1 MSGRDARP
9 APFAARPRDP
19 DAWVRAP
26 EPAKAAANG
35 KVETYSARLTVDVT
49 PALRGR
55 IKVAAFT
62 RGLTVADM
70 LRTMLEDAFPE
81 ANGGGR

>member
-1 MSGRDARP
+1 MRAREGRP

-19 DAWVRAP
+19 EAWVRAP
-26 EPAKAAANG
+26 EPLAPTTGEKA
-35 KVETYSARLTVDVT
+35 ETYTARLTVDIT

-70 LRTMLEDAFPE
+70 LRTMLKQAFPE
-81 ANGGGR
+81 PDGDER

>member
-1 MSGRDARP
+1 MSAGDRRSA
-9 APFAARPRDP
+9 FAARPASP

-26 EPAKAAANG
+26 VATESAPAKSDLY
-35 KVETYSARLTVDVT
+35 TARLTIDVT

-55 IKVAAFT
+55 IKVAAFG

-70 LRTMLEDAFPE
+70 LRAMLEEAFPE
-81 ANGGGR
+81 ERSDQR

>member
-1 MSGRDARP
+1 MSTGDRKSA
-9 APFAARPRDP
+9 FAARPASP

-26 EPAKAAANG
+26 AAMDAARAKSDLY
-35 KVETYSARLTVDVT
+35 TARLTIDVT

-55 IKVAAFT
+55 IKVAAFG

-70 LRTMLEDAFPE
+70 LRAMLEEAFPE
-81 ANGGGR
+81 ERTDQR

>member
-1 MSGRDARP
+1 MSAGDRRSA
-9 APFAARPRDP
+9 FAARPATP

-26 EPAKAAANG
+26 AATASAPAKG
-35 KVETYSARLTVDVT
+35 ELYTARLTIDVT

-55 IKVAAFT
+55 IKVAAFG

-70 LRTMLEDAFPE
+70 LRAMLDEAFPE
-81 ANGGGR
+81 VLDGRP

>member
-1 MSGRDARP
+1 MSAGDRRSA
-9 APFAARPRDP
+9 FAARPASP

-26 EPAKAAANG
+26 VVSDSAPAKS
-35 KVETYSARLTVDVT
+35 ELFTARLTIDVT

-55 IKVAAFT
+55 IKVAAFG

-70 LRTMLEDAFPE
+70 LRTMLEETFPDQRSE
-81 ANGGGR
+81 RP

>member
-1 MSGRDARP
+1 MRAGDRRSA
-9 APFAARPRDP
+9 FAARPGSP

-26 EPAKAAANG
+26 AASDSAPAKG
-35 KVETYSARLTVDVT
+35 ELFTARLTVDVT

-55 IKVAAFT
+55 IKVAAFG

-70 LRTMLEDAFPE
+70 LRTMLEEAFPDQRSE
-81 ANGGGR
+81 RP

>member
-1 MSGRDARP
+1 MSGGDRRSA
-9 APFAARPRDP
+9 FAARPASP

-26 EPAKAAANG
+26 VVTEGAPTKS
-35 KVETYSARLTVDVT
+35 ELYTARLTIDVT

-55 IKVAAFT
+55 IKVAAFG

-70 LRTMLEDAFPE
+70 LRAMLDETFPE
-81 ANGGGR
+81 ERSDRP

>member
-1 MSGRDARP
+1 MSAGDRRSA
-9 APFAARPRDP
+9 FAARPASP

-26 EPAKAAANG
+26 AATEGAPAKSDLY
-35 KVETYSARLTVDVT
+35 TARLTIDVT

-55 IKVAAFT
+55 IKVAAFG

-70 LRTMLEDAFPE
+70 LRAMLEEAFPDE
-81 ANGGGR
+81 RSDRP

>member
-1 MSGRDARP
+1 MSAGGRRSS
-9 APFAARPRDP
+9 FAARPVST

-26 EPAKAAANG
+26 TSIEDVPPKG
-35 KVETYSARLTVDVT
+35 DRFTARLTIDVT

-55 IKVAAFT
+55 IKVAAFG

-70 LRTMLEDAFPE
+70 LRAMLEEAFPE
-81 ANGGGR
+81 QRSDRP

>member
-1 MSGRDARP
+1 MSAGDRKSA
-9 APFAARPRDP
+9 FAARPASP

-26 EPAKAAANG
+26 AGTESAPAKSDLY
-35 KVETYSARLTVDVT
+35 TARLTIDVT

-55 IKVAAFT
+55 IKVAAFG

-70 LRTMLEDAFPE
+70 LRAMLEETFPE
-81 ANGGGR
+81 DRSDQR